1 MKRQAERANKA
12 QVELHIVRNRRL
24 GEEAIND
31 NDNPRKSELLVT
43 LALILLVIGGSLLGW
58 W

>member
-12 QVELHIVRNRRL
+12 QVDLHIVRNRKL
-24 GEEAIND
+24 GEKAIND